1 MKLITLWSIIIKTFG
16 VYFAYSTIMM
26 LVFAL
31 AAFDMPNV
39 GPAGFLIFI
48 IEAIFAYL
56 FLFRTDF
63 VIQRFRLEE
72 SIPEK
77 RIDANIESSKILQ
90 IAIAV
95 IGIYSLTQSI
105 PEFLGNFQLF
115 TFKLALISLLK
126 VILGFLLVTKSAAIE
141 RWISEHQRKQIID

>member
-1 MKLITLWSIIIKTFG
+1 MKLITLWSIIIKVFG

-26 LVFAL
+26 LVFSL
-31 AAFDMPNV
+31 ATFSMRDV
-39 GPAGFLIFI
+39 GPAGLVVFI

-63 VIQRFRLEE
+63 VIQRFRLDE

-77 RIDANIESSKILQ
+77 TIDANIESGKILQ

-105 PEFLGNFQLF
+105 PELIGNLQLF
-115 TFKLALISLLK
+115 VSKITLLSLLK
-126 VILGFLLVTKSAAIE
+126 VILGFLLVTKSSEIE
-141 RWISEHQRKQIID
+141 RWVSERQKK

>member
-1 MKLITLWSIIIKTFG
+1 MKLVTLWSIIIKVFG

-31 AAFDMPNV
+31 ASFGMPNV
-39 GPAGFLIFI
+39 GPSGVLIFI
-48 IEAIFAYL
+48 VEALFAYL

-77 RIDANIESSKILQ
+77 TIDTNFESSKILQ
-90 IAIAV
+90 IAIVV

-105 PEFLGNFQLF
+105 PELIGNLQLF
-115 TFKLALISLLK
+115 MSKITLLSLLK
-126 VILGFLLVTKSAAIE
+126 VVLGFLLVTKSSAIE
-141 RWISEHQRKQIID
+141 RWISERQGK